1 MFKRVKRFNFTEVSR
16 IVALFSQTHCKVFHA
31 SLDNFLFL
39 IFFWMADKKKL
50 LFYLKFRAVP
60 LFKKQLALCNH

>member
-1 MFKRVKRFNFTEVSR
+1 MFKRVKQFNFTEVSR

-39 IFFWMADKKKL
+39 IFFWMADKKN
-50 LFYLKFRAVP
+50 FYFT
-60 LFKKQLALCNH
+60 